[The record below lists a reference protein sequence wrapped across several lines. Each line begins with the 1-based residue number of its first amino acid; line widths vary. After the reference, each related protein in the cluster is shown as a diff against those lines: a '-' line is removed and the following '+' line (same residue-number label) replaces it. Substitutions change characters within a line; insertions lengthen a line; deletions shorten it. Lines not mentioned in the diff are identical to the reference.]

1 MGDIDGLLSIEPPPL
16 QAGADDGIRVIGLG
30 LAGRRDEARRALE
43 RMRHQRRI
51 PAFLSWI
58 DYLAAWLDGSM
69 AAMSG
74 RMGSITPLKIQEDP
88 EALFQEGWLFC
99 DVGEHRTGID
109 YLKRGVAKG
118 YYVVDTLRSRPQFD
132 ALREDLEFKALVAA
146 ADAGRERALAAFRE
160 AGGDRLL
167 AS

>member
-1 MGDIDGLLSIEPPPL
+1 
-16 QAGADDGIRVIGLG
+16 
-30 LAGRRDEARRALE
+30 
-43 RMRHQRRI
+43 
-51 PAFLSWI
+51 
-58 DYLAAWLDGSM
+58 M

-132 ALREDLEFKALVAA
+132 ALREDPEFKALVAA

-167 AS
+167 GS